1 MKKILTLLCTGLMAF
16 SLVGC
21 SKKTEETVEEPKT
34 VVESGPVVEEKKTE
48 EKEEEIKEVES
59 EKQEDEEKSE
69 IIACDT
75 LEAATTL
82 AGFDA
87 TVNEKGTKEY
97 FVEVGEA
104 IQVNY
109 TDEAGNVT
117 IAKKVLS
124 IAAKNPND
132 VSGVDGLKEKD
143 TLNVD
148 NVAVTVKGD
157 DDADYLLV
165 WKNGEYSYSV
175 YADNGLNKENL
186 AELVSLIK

>member
-21 SKKTEETVEEPKT
+21 SKKAEEVIEEPKT
-34 VVESGPVVEEKKTE
+34 VVESGPVVEEKKE
-48 EKEEEIKEVES
+48 EKKEEIKEVEN
-59 EKQEDEEKSE
+59 EKQESEEESE

-124 IAAKNPND
+124 ATAKNSSD

-157 DDADYLLV
+157 DDADYLLA

-175 YADNGLNKENL
+175 YADNGLNIENL